1 MPFLEWRDEF
11 SIGIAEVD
19 HEHREL
25 IRLINEVFSKLLQAP
40 GDPRIG
46 AFLGEL
52 HSKIAAHFA
61 LEESVMRERRYD
73 GYAAHK
79 LEHESLLNEVREIM
93 DAYDAG
99 GYVGA
104 ENDLTQT
111 LETWFGRHFRTQD
124 ATFHRAIAGRAPPPV
139 G

>member
-25 IRLINEVFSKLLQAP
+25 IGLINKLFSSLVQAP
-40 GDPRIG
+40 GDPQIG
-46 AFLGEL
+46 AFLGEV
-52 HSKIAAHFA
+52 HSRIAAHFA
-61 LEESVMRERRYD
+61 LEEHVMLERRY
-73 GYAAHK
+73 GGFAAHK

-99 GYVGA
+99 GYLGV
-104 ENDLTQT
+104 ENDLAQS

-124 ATFHRAIAGRAPPPV
+124 AAFHRAIAG